1 MESSGQRPSDPEV
14 PLGDAAIAT
23 EIANA
28 AARGRGADRAPT
40 LDQLLAAF
48 GEPAPTPEARRRV
61 AAALRVAGMG
71 VRPDL
76 LTAEPGQRLLLLP
89 PGASSSGSRGRALAG
104 LLAVA
109 VILAAAAAG
118 ATLLNTDDPDD
129 RVADNLPS
137 ETSTFP
143 VQGAATSTS
152 GVSEPEGRTTP
163 SETTPAA
170 TTPSKTTATEPTGT
184 ETTATNTTATET
196 TTTETVPTKTTA
208 TTPEADD
215 EEAAAAERKRERAAR
230 IKRERAEA
238 KAKAKKRQAA
248 AAAAGKGVTVR
259 VDASIRPT
267 FLCVDNGNGTT
278 MFSGTLTG
286 KKVFRAKRVRMNI
299 GLASTRI
306 TVNGNPVRLDGSPAG
321 LDITRK
327 GGARSLALGQ
337 RPCG

>member
-76 LTAEPGQRLLLLP
+76 MTAEPGQRLLLLP
-89 PGASSSGSRGRALAG
+89 PGPGSARSRGRALVG

-109 VILAAAAAG
+109 VILATAAAG
-118 ATLLNTDDPDD
+118 ATLLKTDDKDD

-143 VQGAATSTS
+143 VKRGETSAAPASTTA
-152 GVSEPEGRTTP
+152 PA
-163 SETTPAA
+163 ETT
-170 TTPSKTTATEPTGT
+170 T
-184 ETTATNTTATET
+184 TET
-196 TTTETVPTKTTA
+196 TTTETTATGTDTTATETTPTETTA
-208 TTPEADD
+208 TTPDGEDEA
-215 EEAAAAERKRERAAR
+215 AAAAERKRERAAR
-230 IKRERAEA
+230 IKRERA
-238 KAKAKKRQAA
+238 KAKAKRKAA
-248 AAAAGKGVTVR
+248 ATAAGKGVTVR
-259 VDASIRPT
+259 VDASVRPT

-327 GGARSLALGQ
+327 GGARALALGQ

>member
-1 MESSGQRPSDPEV
+1 V

-61 AAALRVAGMG
+61 AAAMRVAGMG
-71 VRPDL
+71 VRPDV

-89 PGASSSGSRGRALAG
+89 PGGGSVGSRGRALAG

-118 ATLLNTDDPDD
+118 ATLLNAGGDDD
-129 RVADNLPS
+129 RVADKLPS

-143 VQGAATSTS
+143 VQTSAAPAST
-152 GVSEPEGRTTP
+152 T
-163 SETTPAA
+163 
-170 TTPSKTTATEPTGT
+170 T
-184 ETTATNTTATET
+184 ETTTDPTTTETTATET
-196 TTTETVPTKTTA
+196 TATDTTATDTTATDTTATETTATATTPTETTA
-208 TTPEADD
+208 TTPAADTK
-215 EEAAAAERKRERAAR
+215 AAAAQRRRKRAARVKRERAA
-230 IKRERAEA
+230 A
-238 KAKAKKRQAA
+238 AKKRQAAA

-259 VDASIRPT
+259 VDSSIRPT
-267 FLCVDNGNGTT
+267 FLCVDNGHGTT

-299 GLASTRI
+299 GLASTRV

>member
-1 MESSGQRPSDPEV
+1 V
-14 PLGDAAIAT
+14 PLGDAALAT

-40 LDQLLAAF
+40 LEQLLGAF

-61 AAALRVAGMG
+61 AAALKVAGMG

-76 LTAEPGQRLLLLP
+76 MTAEPGQRLLLLP
-89 PGASSSGSRGRALAG
+89 PGVSATGSRGRALVG

-118 ATLLNTDDPDD
+118 ATMLNTSDDGQRASDS
-129 RVADNLPS
+129 LPS
-137 ETSTFP
+137 ETSTLP
-143 VQGAATSTS
+143 TPGSATSTL
-152 GVSEPEGRTTP
+152 GVSEPEIQTTP
-163 SETTPAA
+163 SETTPGA
-170 TTPSKTTATEPTGT
+170 TTPSETTATQPTGTDTTTT
-184 ETTATNTTATET
+184 ETTATATAT
-196 TTTETVPTKTTA
+196 TETTA
-208 TTPEADD
+208 TTPDAAEKEA
-215 EEAAAAERKRERAAR
+215 EAAKRKRERAAR
-230 IKRERAEA
+230 VKRERAKAEA
-238 KAKAKKRQAA
+238 KAKQRRQAA
-248 AAAAGKGVTVR
+248 ATAAGKGVTVR
-259 VDASIRPT
+259 VDASVRPT
-267 FLCVDNGNGTT
+267 FLCVDNGKGTT

-306 TVNGNPVRLDGSPAG
+306 TVNGNPVRLDGSPSG

>member
-1 MESSGQRPSDPEV
+1 V

-89 PGASSSGSRGRALAG
+89 PGANSARSRGRALAG
-104 LLAVA
+104 LLAVV

-143 VQGAATSTS
+143 VEDGATSAAPAS
-152 GVSEPEGRTTP
+152 TTAP
-163 SETTPAA
+163 AETT
-170 TTPSKTTATEPTGT
+170 TQTTAT
-184 ETTATNTTATET
+184 ETTATDTTATDTTATATET
-196 TTTETVPTKTTA
+196 TTTETTPTETTA
-208 TTPEADD
+208 TTPEASG
-215 EEAAAAERKRERAAR
+215 EEAAAAERKRAAR

-238 KAKAKKRQAA
+238 KAKAKAKAKKRQAA
-248 AAAAGKGVTVR
+248 ATAAGKGVTVR

-278 MFSGTLTG
+278 MFSGTLSG
-286 KKVFRAKRVRMNI
+286 KKVFRAKHVRMNI

-306 TVNGNPVRLDGSPAG
+306 TVNGNPVRIDGSPAG

>member
-48 GEPAPTPEARRRV
+48 GEPAPTPEARLRV

-89 PGASSSGSRGRALAG
+89 PGASSGGSRGRALAG

-118 ATLLNTDDPDD
+118 ATLLNTGGKDD
-129 RVADNLPS
+129 RVADDLPS

-143 VQGAATSTS
+143 VQGAATSA
-152 GVSEPEGRTTP
+152 
-163 SETTPAA
+163 TPA
-170 TTPSKTTATEPTGT
+170 STTAPAE
-184 ETTATNTTATET
+184 TTATET
-196 TTTETVPTKTTA
+196 TPTETTA
-208 TTPEADD
+208 TTPDAET
-215 EEAAAAERKRERAAR
+215 EKAAAAERERAAR

-238 KAKAKKRQAA
+238 KTKAEAKKRRAA
-248 AAAAGKGVTVR
+248 AVAAGKGVTVR
-259 VDASIRPT
+259 VDASVRPT

-306 TVNGNPVRLDGSPAG
+306 TVNGNAVRLDGSPAG

>member
-76 LTAEPGQRLLLLP
+76 LIAEPGQRLLLLP
-89 PGASSSGSRGRALAG
+89 PGASSGRSRGRALAG

-118 ATLLNTDDPDD
+118 ATLLNTGDAPD

-143 VQGAATSTS
+143 APGVATSTS
-152 GVSEPEGRTTP
+152 GVSGPEIQTTP
-163 SETTPAA
+163 TTP
-170 TTPSKTTATEPTGT
+170 E
-184 ETTATNTTATET
+184 
-196 TTTETVPTKTTA
+196 TKTTA
-208 TTPEADD
+208 TTPETD
-215 EEAAAAERKRERAAR
+215 ETAAAERKRKRAER
-230 IKRERAEA
+230 IQGERMEA
-238 KAKAKKRQAA
+238 KAVAKKRQ

-267 FLCVDNGNGTT
+267 FLCVDNGKGTT

-299 GLASTRI
+299 GLASTRV
-306 TVNGNPVRLDGSPAG
+306 TVNGNPVRVDGSPAG

>member
-1 MESSGQRPSDPEV
+1 MESSGQRPQDPEV

-48 GEPAPTPEARRRV
+48 GEPAPTDAARRRV
-61 AAALRVAGMG
+61 AAAMRVAGMG

-89 PGASSSGSRGRALAG
+89 PGASARGSRGRALAG

-118 ATLLNTDDPDD
+118 ATLLNTNGDDQRASDS
-129 RVADNLPS
+129 LPS

-143 VQGAATSTS
+143 
-152 GVSEPEGRTTP
+152 TT
-163 SETTPAA
+163 T
-170 TTPSKTTATEPTGT
+170 TTAAAVTTTTAT
-184 ETTATNTTATET
+184 ETTATNTTATEPEPTATDTAATNT
-196 TTTETVPTKTTA
+196 TTTETTKTTPA
-208 TTPEADD
+208 TDPA
-215 EEAAAAERKRERAAR
+215 AAAAERRRKRAAR
-230 IKRERAEA
+230 IKRERTAAAA
-238 KAKAKKRQAA
+238 KRKRQAA
-248 AAAAGKGVTVR
+248 ATAGKGVTVR
-259 VDASIRPT
+259 VDASVRPT

-278 MFSGTLTG
+278 MFSGTLEG

-299 GLASTRI
+299 GLASTRV

>member
-89 PGASSSGSRGRALAG
+89 PGTSAAGSRGRALVG

-118 ATLLNTDDPDD
+118 ATLLNTGDTDD
-129 RVADNLPS
+129 RVANDLPS

-143 VQGAATSTS
+143 VQGDASSAAPAST
-152 GVSEPEGRTTP
+152 
-163 SETTPAA
+163 TTPAKTTA
-170 TTPSKTTATEPTGT
+170 TTTETTATEPTTTDTTATEPTTTETTPTETTPT
-184 ETTATNTTATET
+184 ETTATTPDAEAEAKAT
-196 TTTETVPTKTTA
+196 
-208 TTPEADD
+208 
-215 EEAAAAERKRERAAR
+215 AAERKRAAR
-230 IKRERAEA
+230 IKRERAT
-238 KAKAKKRQAA
+238 AKKRQAA
-248 AAAAGKGVTVR
+248 AVAAGKGVTVR
-259 VDASIRPT
+259 VDASVRPT
-267 FLCVDNGNGTT
+267 FLCVDNGHGTT

>member
-1 MESSGQRPSDPEV
+1 V

-61 AAALRVAGMG
+61 AAALGVAGMG

-89 PGASSSGSRGRALAG
+89 PGTSATGSRGRALAG

-118 ATLLNTDDPDD
+118 ATLLNTDDKGD

-143 VQGAATSTS
+143 APGAVTSTSTS
-152 GVSEPEGRTTP
+152 GVSEPEIQTTP
-163 SETTPAA
+163 SATTPAA
-170 TTPSKTTATEPTGT
+170 TTPSKTTATEPTET
-184 ETTATNTTATET
+184 ETTATET
-196 TTTETVPTKTTA
+196 TATETSPTETTA
-208 TTPEADD
+208 TTPED
-215 EEAAAAERKRERAAR
+215 EEAAVAERKRAAR
-230 IKRERAEA
+230 IKRERAAE
-238 KAKAKKRQAA
+238 AKKRKAA
-248 AAAAGKGVTVR
+248 AIVADKGVTVR
-259 VDASIRPT
+259 VDAGVRPT

-306 TVNGNPVRLDGSPAG
+306 TVNGNPVRVDGSPAG

>member
-23 EIANA
+23 EIATA

-71 VRPDL
+71 VRPSL

-89 PGASSSGSRGRALAG
+89 PGAGSRGSRGRAVAG

-109 VILAAAAAG
+109 AILAAAAAG
-118 ATLLNTDDPDD
+118 ATLLNTGGEDD
-129 RVADNLPS
+129 RVADKLPS

-143 VQGAATSTS
+143 VQGAAS
-152 GVSEPEGRTTP
+152 GTA
-163 SETTPAA
+163 PAA
-170 TTPSKTTATEPTGT
+170 TTTTTPTE
-184 ETTATNTTATET
+184 TTATET
-196 TTTETVPTKTTA
+196 TPTETTGTQTTRTETTATETTATETTA
-208 TTPEADD
+208 TTTPDAETEA
-215 EEAAAAERKRERAAR
+215 EAAAAERKRKRAAR
-230 IKRERAEA
+230 LKRERAEA
-238 KAKAKKRQAA
+238 AARKKRRAA
-248 AAAAGKGVTVR
+248 TAGKGVTVR
-259 VDASIRPT
+259 VDASINPT

-299 GLASTRI
+299 GLASTRV
-306 TVNGNPVRLDGSPAG
+306 TVNGNPVRVDGSPAG